1 MDFRQLNYFVAVAQ
15 TLSFS
20 KAAQRLHISQPPL
33 SQQIKLLEQ
42 DLNVQLFD
50 RTRRS
55 VALTHAGRLFYREAL
70 AILERYAGAKELCAW
85 TLDGKVGKLRL
96 AFTASVPLFED
107 FPRLIQGFTR
117 LYPGIEIDLQ
127 HMSTGEQII
136 ALNDNEIDIGFLRP
150 ALNFQPP
157 RSIQT
162 MALWHDELMLVTAGQ
177 EDPTVAADPVHID
190 SLADEDFILFPS
202 ALGCGLFEHISSMA
216 TAAGFVPR
224 IVQQV
229 RENSTT
235 LALVAA
241 GLGISIVPSIYNKSS
256 PPGVAFRK
264 IAGAQVNSRIVMA
277 TMANRNIAS
286 LQLFREYCLECCS
299 TQADSQPG

>member
-42 DLNVQLFD
+42 DLNVQLFE

-55 VALTHAGRLFYREAL
+55 VELTHAGHLFYQEAM
-70 AILERYAGAKELCAW
+70 AILERYASAKELCAW
-85 TLDGKVGKLRL
+85 TLDGKVGKLRV

-107 FPRLIQGFTR
+107 FPKLIQGFTR
-117 LYPGIEIDLQ
+117 QYPGIEIDLR

-150 ALNFQPP
+150 ALNFRPP
-157 RSIQT
+157 RSIRT
-162 MALWHDELMLVTAGQ
+162 TELWHDELMLVTCAE
-177 EDPTVAADPVHID
+177 EDQTVNSEPVHID

-202 ALGCGLFEHISSMA
+202 ALGCGLFEHISTIA

-241 GLGISIVPSIYNKSS
+241 GLGVSIVPSIYSNTS
-256 PPGVAFRK
+256 PPGVAFRR
-264 IAGAQVNSRIVMA
+264 IAGAQVNSRIVLA
-277 TMANRNIAS
+277 THDNRNLAS
-286 LQLFREYCLECCS
+286 LQLFREYCDQHYAAATS
-299 TQADSQPG
+299 QA

>member
-1 MDFRQLNYFVAVAQ
+1 MKLTLVFAASAQ
-15 TLSFS
+15 
-20 KAAQRLHISQPPL
+20 
-33 SQQIKLLEQ
+33 
-42 DLNVQLFD
+42 
-50 RTRRS
+50 
-55 VALTHAGRLFYREAL
+55 
-70 AILERYAGAKELCAW
+70 
-85 TLDGKVGKLRL
+85 
-96 AFTASVPLFED
+96 
-107 FPRLIQGFTR
+107 FP
-117 LYPGIEIDLQ
+117 
-127 HMSTGEQII
+127 
-136 ALNDNEIDIGFLRP
+136 A
-150 ALNFQPP
+150 P

-286 LQLFREYCLECCS
+286 LQLFREYCLERCS